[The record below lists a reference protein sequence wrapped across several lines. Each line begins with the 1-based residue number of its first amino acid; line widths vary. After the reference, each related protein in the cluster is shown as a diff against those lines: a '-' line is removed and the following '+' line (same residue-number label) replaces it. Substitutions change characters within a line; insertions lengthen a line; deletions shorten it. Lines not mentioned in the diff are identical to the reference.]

1 MPLSTETELRRPLAD
16 TEIIE
21 GTAVKVAQVAY
32 DAIFDA
38 VVARMKA
45 SGGRLYGTAYPSFK
59 CSGNLHLEYFLD
71 WRGEQTPRDDQRE
84 KVIDNHAFDVKVGEF
99 SDSVTGVEM
108 PGMADS
114 IEIPV
119 VIPET
124 PPNVFRKETG
134 QPIPVASNQGGKITE
149 KRVKYQPRRK

>member
-1 MPLSTETELRRPLAD
+1 MQSETELRRPLAD

-21 GTAVKVAQVAY
+21 GVAVKVAQAAY
-32 DAIFDA
+32 DAIYDA

-84 KVIDNHAFDVKVGEF
+84 KVIDNHAFTVDVNGDLQNGGEPAE
-99 SDSVTGVEM
+99 VVEV
-108 PGMADS
+108 
-114 IEIPV
+114 PV

>member
-1 MPLSTETELRRPLAD
+1 VPLSTETELRRPLAD

-21 GTAVKVAQVAY
+21 GVAVKVAQAAY
-32 DAIFDA
+32 DAIFDD

-59 CSGNLHLEYFLD
+59 CSGSLHLEYFLD

-84 KVIDNHAFDVKVGEF
+84 KVIDNHSFTVKTHDELIGE
-99 SDSVTGVEM
+99 SESVEV
-108 PGMADS
+108 
-114 IEIPV
+114 PV

-134 QPIPVASNQGGKITE
+134 QPIPVASNQGGKIVE
-149 KRVKYQPRRK
+149 KRVKYTPRRRS

>member
-1 MPLSTETELRRPLAD
+1 MPLSNETELRRPLAD

-21 GTAVKVAQVAY
+21 GTAVKVAQAAY

-84 KVIDNHAFDVKVGEF
+84 KVIDNHAFTVDVNGDLQNGGEPAE
-99 SDSVTGVEM
+99 VVEV
-108 PGMADS
+108 
-114 IEIPV
+114 PV